1 MVDGK
6 GEEEMEDCEEKM
18 MQLRDELLEVEA
30 KRLLGS
36 QGHTPQEVAEE
47 MRKAIRDA
55 AREKEPGT
63 CRDDG

>member
-6 GEEEMEDCEEKM
+6 GGGGNGGL
-18 MQLRDELLEVEA
+18 LRDELLGVEA
-30 KRLLGS
+30 ERLRGS

-47 MRKAIRDA
+47 MRKAIQDA
-55 AREKEPGT
+55 AREKGPGT

>member
-1 MVDGK
+1 MQ
-6 GEEEMEDCEEKM
+6 DCEEKM

-30 KRLLGS
+30 ARLRGS
-36 QGHTPQEVAEE
+36 QGHTPQEVAEG
-47 MRKAIRDA
+47 MRKGIRDA

>member
-1 MVDGK
+1 MVDEK
-6 GEEEMEDCEEKM
+6 GEKRMEDCEEKM
-18 MQLRDELLEVEA
+18 KQLRDELLEVEA
-30 KRLLGS
+30 ERLRGS
-36 QGHTPQEVAEE
+36 QGHTPQEVAEG

>member
-1 MVDGK
+1 
-6 GEEEMEDCEEKM
+6 MENREEKM
-18 MQLRDELLEVEA
+18 KQLRDELLEVEA
-30 KRLLGS
+30 ERLRGS

>member
-1 MVDGK
+1 MQ
-6 GEEEMEDCEEKM
+6 DCEEKM

-30 KRLLGS
+30 ARLRGS
-36 QGHTPQEVAEE
+36 QGHTPQEVAEG

>member
-6 GEEEMEDCEEKM
+6 GGEEMEDCEEKM
-18 MQLRDELLEVEA
+18 MQLRDELLGVEA
-30 KRLLGS
+30 ERLRGS

-47 MRKAIRDA
+47 MRKAIQDA
-55 AREKEPGT
+55 ARERGPGT

>member
-1 MVDGK
+1 
-6 GEEEMEDCEEKM
+6 MENREEKM
-18 MQLRDELLEVEA
+18 KQLRDELLEVEA
-30 KRLLGS
+30 ARLRGS
-36 QGHTPQEVAEE
+36 HGYTPQEVAEE

>member
-1 MVDGK
+1 MQ
-6 GEEEMEDCEEKM
+6 DCEEKM

-30 KRLLGS
+30 ARLRGS
-36 QGHTPQEVAEE
+36 QGPTPQEVAEG

>member
-1 MVDGK
+1 
-6 GEEEMEDCEEKM
+6 MEDCEEKM

-36 QGHTPQEVAEE
+36 RGHTPQEVAEE

-55 AREKEPGT
+55 AREEEPDT